1 MSAPRR
7 YALRSLA
14 ASTVA
19 ASLLVGGLATSAQA
33 ATTPSIAQA
42 KATLPASKL
51 VPGSV
56 KLAAPVQATSKAL
69 SIPCLTK
76 PKTYTFTGHTVGA
89 SYLGKEKS
97 TLSPKYLQWGV
108 TVIFFPSA
116 AKAKPLRPTL
126 NKAEKACPKSSIR
139 TVKGATEKWTR
150 SLGAKS
156 TVGSFKGYRTVE
168 HLAVTEGTF
177 AANVRAYE
185 TYLVHGNVML
195 QLEEVAGAT
204 ATNAKQ
210 QDKWRKAMTTLM
222 VKRLSA
228 LK

>member
-56 KLAAPVQATSKAL
+56 KIAGPVQATTKAI

-76 PKTYTFTGHTVGA
+76 PKTYTLDGHTVGA

-108 TVIFFPSA
+108 TVIFFSSA
-116 AKAKPLRPTL
+116 AKANAAAATL
-126 NKAEKACPKSSIR
+126 NAAEKACPKTSTR
-139 TVKGATEKWTR
+139 TVKGANETWAR

-156 TVGSFKGYRTVE
+156 TVGGFKGYRTVE
-168 HLAVTEGTF
+168 NLTVSQGTF
-177 AANVRAYE
+177 NAYVRAYE
-185 TYLVHGNVML
+185 TYLVRGKVML

-204 ATNAKQ
+204 PTNGKL

-222 VKRLSA
+222 VKRLTA
-228 LK
+228 LT